1 MPWPTRRAMMRVFVV
16 VVSVSLVIAL
26 KEGGWSYL
34 VWRFGERVSIADRVH
49 QFAPRVDPMWESRCR
64 EVGLAY
70 PPARV
75 RLLGLKAEKRLEVY
89 AADAGGG
96 WKSLASFPVLA
107 ASGGSGPKLREGDN
121 QVPEGLY
128 RIALLN
134 PNSLFHVSLRVD
146 YPNADDREHGRT
158 DGRDRLGGDIMIHGG
173 RASIGCIAIGD
184 PAIEEVFLLAE
195 RCGLDHLD
203 VLILPHD
210 LRRDPTFPTGVP
222 TWMTTRY
229 QALLVEAQ
237 GLPHQRRSNDRP
249 LAE

>member
-1 MPWPTRRAMMRVFVV
+1 MRWPERRSVVRVAVIV
-16 VVSVSLVIAL
+16 LSVILVIAL
-26 KEGGWSYL
+26 KEGGWNYL
-34 VWRFGERVSIADRVH
+34 IWRFGERVTIADRVQ
-49 QFAPRVDPMWESRCR
+49 QFAPRVEPLWEARCR
-64 EVGLAY
+64 DAGVVY

-89 AADAGGG
+89 AADATGP
-96 WKSLASFPVLA
+96 WKALASFAVLA
-107 ASGGSGPKLREGDN
+107 ASGGPGPKLREGDN

-146 YPNADDREHGRT
+146 YPNADDRDHGRAE
-158 DGRDRLGGDIMIHGG
+158 GRDRLGGDIMIHGG

-184 PAIEEVFLLAE
+184 PAIEEVFTLAE
-195 RCGLDHLD
+195 RVGIAQVDT
-203 VLILPHD
+203 LILPHD
-210 LRRDPTFPTGVP
+210 LRRDPTFPTDVP

-237 GLPHQRRSNDRP
+237 ALPHP
-249 LAE
+249 AP